1 MIELPG
7 FIEIMLQIT
16 FFVLIIG
23 VLAVLIRFIIGPTI
37 WDRILMVNLLSIT
50 IMMLVVVY
58 AMITGS
64 VFMLDMA
71 LVLGLTGF
79 LTITLLSN
87 FIMSGGREK

>member
-37 WDRILMVNLLSIT
+37 WDRILMVNLLSIK

-79 LTITLLSN
+79 LTITLLSK

>member
-37 WDRILMVNLLSIT
+37 WDRILMVNLLSFQ

>member
-79 LTITLLSN
+79 LTITLLSK
-87 FIMSGGREK
+87 FIMSGGA